1 MRHGRFAMSF
11 FAELK
16 RRNVFR
22 VAIAYGVAS
31 WVLLQIVDL
40 VLDNITAPD
49 WVMHVFMLAV
59 GLGFVVAVIIAWA
72 YELTPEGIKRE
83 ADVDRSQSVT
93 GETGHKLD
101 RIIIGFL
108 AVAVVLLLADRF
120 VRPPVPEIEQ
130 APEQVQEATDTD
142 NSTVAAQAAQT
153 KSIAVLPFVN

>member
-1 MRHGRFAMSF
+1 MRHARFAMSF

-59 GLGFVVAVIIAWA
+59 GLGFVVAVIMGKGSEPFSQVTTEPLEIGAEQKRA
-72 YELTPEGIKRE
+72 LTPIKPCL
-83 ADVDRSQSVT
+83 S
-93 GETGHKLD
+93 
-101 RIIIGFL
+101 
-108 AVAVVLLLADRF
+108 
-120 VRPPVPEIEQ
+120 
-130 APEQVQEATDTD
+130 
-142 NSTVAAQAAQT
+142 
-153 KSIAVLPFVN
+153 SI